1 MKALCVL
8 VMEDD
13 FMIGM
18 LLAEMLEEL
27 GHKVCAIEATVA
39 DAVIAAARHRP
50 DLMIVDERLGDE
62 SGISAVEDISLAG
75 PVPHLYVTGDISR
88 VKALR
93 PGAVVIQKPFSES
106 DLTRAIERAL
116 GNAVAPRGAEPPG
129 G

>member
-1 MKALCVL
+1 
-8 VMEDD
+8 
-13 FMIGM
+13 MIGM

-27 GHKVCAIEATVA
+27 GHQVCAVEATVA
-39 DAVIAAARHRP
+39 DAVSSAARQRP

-62 SGISAVEDISLAG
+62 SGISAVEDISRNG

-116 GNAVAPRGAEPPG
+116 GNAVAP
-129 G
+129 